1 MSPRRAL
8 AVILHPSHLKR
19 TCVVALVVGVLLSLV
34 NLGGQLLTG
43 PWNLPLAIKIALN
56 VLTPFVV
63 ANLGLMS
70 RQGGSGT
77 DSQG

>member
-1 MSPRRAL
+1 MSPRRFL

-19 TCVVALVVGVLLSLV
+19 TCLVALVVGVLLSVV
-34 NLGGQLLTG
+34 NLGGQLLAG